1 MEKIQPQVG
10 ANQDE
15 NEEDEDS
22 AGERINHHNQHQD
35 RGRDSSPPSRQAEE
49 ERIMAILER
58 IQSMKQADY
67 KRFLLKVQI
76 IFNV

>member
-10 ANQDE
+10 ANQDD

-22 AGERINHHNQHQD
+22 AGERINHHPQHQD
-35 RGRDSSPPSRQAEE
+35 RGRDASPPSRQAEE

-67 KRFLLKVQI
+67 KRFFLKVQI